1 MTKTFSTR
9 LHLINSFFLKY
20 YILQILPIRIKKYF
34 KRKWFHTF
42 GKKKKRKKKEK
53 NI

>member
-20 YILQILPIRIKKYF
+20 YILQILPIRIRC
-34 KRKWFHTF
+34 KRVLKVLVMFF
-42 GKKKKRKKKEK
+42 FL
-53 NI
+53 IYCSIL